1 MEDLKKYL
9 VIDNNQLFRSLS
21 NIDRLGKLS
30 FISSEFDYWKDL
42 FTYSEEKNHLEN
54 FLLFRT
60 ASALG
65 LYKEEFNDP
74 DLTPPALNYLK
85 DKLYKI
91 KDVKKVIIGKDIEK
105 SEKARTF
112 SVTLNNGKKIY
123 LESDTA
129 NSLMGDLR
137 SFLIYIIC
145 KYKRLNNRNWYK
157 ETYMKKYGLSK
168 SDEALRNYFWYT
180 FISKLPDLLK
190 EDAEKDCYSLLMQ
203 RAGLTHTIKN
213 VILVPYGYNAKRG
226 STLKVYNSNKKINDR
241 LDLTI
246 EDLNLMATDEYFTEK
261 QFHKRLNNNKCSI
274 DSVKFLLKN
283 KENLFFGIPNYP
295 QNITEKGNK
304 IAWISEV
311 SKEINNL
318 LDDSY

>member
-42 FTYSEEKNHLEN
+42 FTYSEEKNNLEN

-91 KDVKKVIIGKDIEK
+91 KDVKEVIIGKDIEK
-105 SEKARTF
+105 SEKNRTF
-112 SVTLNNGKKIY
+112 LVILNNGKSIY

-129 NSLMGDLR
+129 NSLMCDLR
-137 SFLIYIIC
+137 SFLIHIIC
-145 KYKRLNNRNWYK
+145 KYKQLNYRNWYK
-157 ETYMKKYGLSK
+157 KTYMERYGLK
-168 SDEALRNYFWYT
+168 QPDEALRNFYWYT
-180 FISKLPDLLK
+180 LISKLPDLLK
-190 EDAEKDCYSLLMQ
+190 EDAEKDCYALLEQ
-203 RAGLTHTIKN
+203 RAELTHTLKN

-226 STLKVYNSNKKINDR
+226 STLNLYNSNKKINDR

-246 EDLNLMATDEYFTEK
+246 EDLNLMATDEYFTDE
-261 QFHKRLNNNKCSI
+261 QFHKRLNNKKCSI
-274 DSVKFLLKN
+274 NSVKFLLKN
-283 KENLFFGIPNYP
+283 KEKLFSEIPNYP